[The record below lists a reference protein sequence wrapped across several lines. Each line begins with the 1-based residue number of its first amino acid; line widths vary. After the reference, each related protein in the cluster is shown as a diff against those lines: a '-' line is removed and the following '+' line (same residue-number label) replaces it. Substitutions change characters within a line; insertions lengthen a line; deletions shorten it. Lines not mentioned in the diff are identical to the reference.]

1 MVTAPMELKNACS
14 LEESY
19 DKPRQHIKKQ
29 RHYFAN
35 KYLSSQSLVF
45 PVVMYGCDSW
55 TIKKAERQRM
65 SDWTELNWDGA
76 GFSEAGYYVWD
87 YNSKN
92 SKNKGYSQSMESKLT
107 LPSYRWAYSY

>member
-1 MVTAPMELKNACS
+1 MLAPCKK
-14 LEESY
+14 SY

-45 PVVMYGCDSW
+45 PVVMYGCESW

-65 SDWTELNWDGA
+65 SDWTEMNWDGA